1 MLEASGCVDM
11 FHSSL
16 ENHQEIWGIPTCSH
30 PSGPVTEVHVE
41 AFVAGHIAGLSGPN
55 GTLAFAE
62 VQLAELVI
70 IHLGLVPKQPRTL
83 NGSENV

>member
-1 MLEASGCVDM
+1 MSRATNSVSRATM
-11 FHSSL
+11 AK
-16 ENHQEIWGIPTCSH
+16 PTCSH